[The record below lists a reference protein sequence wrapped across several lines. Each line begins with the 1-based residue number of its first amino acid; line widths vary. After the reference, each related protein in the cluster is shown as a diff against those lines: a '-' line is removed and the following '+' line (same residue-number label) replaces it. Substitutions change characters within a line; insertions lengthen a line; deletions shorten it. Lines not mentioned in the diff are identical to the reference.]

1 MKLNNGSTINIVEG
15 NAIFKERGEDMT
27 SRIIEQII
35 SVVAN
40 IDNVKYSEDELRREQ
55 INKMERIKLLQRN
68 LANIR
73 VIAGINASSIANVLG
88 LSKQAISN
96 WELMKTEMSYS
107 QYLAVCMLLIESL
120 KNNPNNIVLQ
130 KVVEI
135 IIVNA
140 EKIQIAETAT
150 IENILAALASV
161 KKIEDKQKEVD
172 EGFLSYLLDKLNFLN
187 EKH

>member
-15 NAIFKERGEDMT
+15 NAISKGRGEDMT

-55 INKMERIKLLQRN
+55 VNKMERIKLLQRN

-73 VIAGINASSIANVLG
+73 VIAGINVSSIANVLG
-88 LSKQAISN
+88 LTKQAISN

-161 KKIEDKQKEVD
+161 KKMEDKQKEVD
-172 EGFLSYLLDKLNFLN
+172 ESFLSYLLNKLSFLN
-187 EKH
+187 GEY

>member
-15 NAIFKERGEDMT
+15 NAISKERGEDMT

-73 VIAGINASSIANVLG
+73 VIAGINASR
-88 LSKQAISN
+88 K
-96 WELMKTEMSYS
+96 
-107 QYLAVCMLLIESL
+107 
-120 KNNPNNIVLQ
+120 
-130 KVVEI
+130 
-135 IIVNA
+135 
-140 EKIQIAETAT
+140 EKA
-150 IENILAALASV
+150 
-161 KKIEDKQKEVD
+161 
-172 EGFLSYLLDKLNFLN
+172 
-187 EKH
+187 